1 MRVYLASR
9 FSRGDELLR
18 YKADLERH
26 GIEVTSRWLL
36 GGHEWAG
43 TDDDALPIDVGERF
57 AREDLEDLRAADV
70 VVCFTEAPPT
80 PFDLE
85 PNRGEEEWL
94 PVAQS
99 QLGYEVSSWGR
110 VRNGAGD
117 IVVGSFN
124 RGYRRV
130 KPDGKHSTNVHVH
143 KLVADA
149 FLGVCPEGHEIDHRD
164 GDKANNWRG
173 NLEYVTHTENV
184 RRAAERM
191 RGGPHARENNGRAKL
206 TSDQAAE
213 IRLRYAAGEQNKAA
227 LGREYGVS
235 DTVIRNV
242 VNFVSWRPES
252 LDTGRRG
259 GRHCEFGYALA
270 TRKEILV
277 VGPRE
282 NVFYCLEEVRHR
294 ESWEEALAQLA
305 LWCGYPTP
313 LGTES

>member
-70 VVCFTEAPPT
+70 VVCFTEAP
-80 PFDLE
+80 
-85 PNRGEEEWL
+85 R
-94 PVAQS
+94 S
-99 QLGYEVSSWGR
+99 
-110 VRNGAGD
+110 GA
-117 IVVGSFN
+117 S
-124 RGYRRV
+124 
-130 KPDGKHSTNVHVH
+130 
-143 KLVADA
+143 
-149 FLGVCPEGHEIDHRD
+149 
-164 GDKANNWRG
+164 
-173 NLEYVTHTENV
+173 
-184 RRAAERM
+184 
-191 RGGPHARENNGRAKL
+191 
-206 TSDQAAE
+206 
-213 IRLRYAAGEQNKAA
+213 
-227 LGREYGVS
+227 
-235 DTVIRNV
+235 
-242 VNFVSWRPES
+242 
-252 LDTGRRG
+252 RG
-259 GRHCEFGYALA
+259 GRHVEFGYALA